1 MAIILR
7 TVKGSELT
15 FAEVDGN
22 FQSLFYSSSLDG
34 TNLILHTTGSTSQS
48 VDLSSISGGDTG
60 SLMVTGSILNG
71 TLTFTKGDSST
82 FDLVY
87 NTGSFSGSFIGDGS
101 GLTGLIS
108 SSYALTA
115 SYVENAQTA
124 SFVTTAQ
131 TASYVTTAQTASYVT
146 TAQTASFVTTA
157 QTASY
162 VENAQTASYVTT
174 AQTASYVT
182 TAQTASY
189 VTTAQTSSYV
199 ENAQTASFV
208 TTAQT
213 ASFVTTAQTASFVSL
228 VAGPNVTINQSGT
241 SFEIS
246 SSGGGGSA
254 FPFNGDALITG
265 SLTVSGSAGKVAD
278 FTGLDSISGSIF
290 SGSFVGDGSGLTG
303 LVSSSYALT
312 ASYVENA
319 QTASYVTT
327 AQTASFVTTAQT
339 ASFVTTAQTASYVT
353 TAQTASYVTTAQTA
367 SYVET
372 SEYTTKWD
380 VVNNGSAAYR
390 FSGNGVGSSDDNP
403 DIHLTRGEKYLLSIN
418 ASGHPFEIRSS
429 NGGSAYND
437 GVTNNGAQ
445 TGDVIFEVQMD
456 APTTLVYQCTNH
468 SGMVGNIYIA
478 NARIAS
484 GSFSGSFE
492 GNGSGLTGLGNV
504 SKVGT
509 PVNNQIGVWTG
520 DGTIEGDSYFTW
532 TGAQI
537 EVTDPDN
544 NLTEVRADWVRVYNE
559 TDDANLFLYGYGT
572 GHRGEIVLGAANGTR
587 GGETATLSG
596 NTVATIAAYGHSGTG
611 FRQGGQ
617 AVFAA
622 TENYT
627 EGSAYGTRFILQTV
641 ADGSTTLVTRYATDG
656 NGDHNFT
663 GDVTISGGVTGSS
676 FTGSFVGDGS
686 GLTGLVSSS
695 YALTSSYVE
704 TAQTASFVSL
714 VAGPNVTINQA
725 GTSFEISGSAGGG
738 TSYWE
743 ETAGS
748 IKLDT
753 GETLRDVVEINTGGP
768 NTLSGN
774 YSQGNLLVGDG
785 NTFGNGQMVRRAFI
799 GGNTVVVGA
808 SETFQTSIVFGQTLT
823 VEGTST
829 SVFGASHVVKGNF
842 NFTAGQNND
851 LFGDNLTSIGTN
863 NIAGKTAAN
872 INRSIVIGEDVKS
885 YADDQIMIG
894 FGIGN
899 DGTWGTAKA
908 IYVGIEN
915 SRANSGWFT
924 DPSIA
929 QSANFALGGR
939 DTMRT
944 DVGIIKAGAG
954 AGIFYLVNYSNTNI
968 TEPTVDLASGVAMWA
983 KDGPTGVTGLIV
995 KDESGGKSWIGGKI
1009 GANQVTPTA
1018 TIHATGEGTTS
1029 GTTGLLVEDSGNNA
1043 TFKVQDDG
1051 VSIFKSFAVASLPT
1065 AVAGGFIY
1073 VSDETGGATMA
1084 FSDGTNWRRV
1094 QDRAIVS

>member
-34 TNLILHTTGSTSQS
+34 TNLILYTTGSTSQS

-82 FDLVY
+82 FDLIY
-87 NTGSFSGSFIGDGS
+87 NTGSFTGSFVGDGS
-101 GLTGLIS
+101 GLTS
-108 SSYALTA
+108 VAATTATTSSYALTA
-115 SYVENAQTA
+115 SYVEN
-124 SFVTTAQ
+124 
-131 TASYVTTAQTASYVT
+131 AQTASYVT

-174 AQTASYVT
+174 AQTASFVT

-189 VTTAQTSSYV
+189 IAGANVDGTVANATSASHATSGNGVFSGSFSGSFEGDGSGLTGLPIYWETGSGEFSIKDINSSSTIATAVSFSIVAGGTAHDISSGNRNAIVGGFNHSITSSDSNGIVGGRDSIIDESSNNNFIGGGDGSIISGSSVRSAHLGGNNNTINSGTNSAILASQNSTIGGASCSEVSLISAASSHIYLTNISSVIASGASTISSSNFGTIIGGSTNNINKNQSSPILGGISNTISSDNLVIHSANSILGGNNNTISESIQSSIISSVGSLIQSHTGSAIIGGQSITASANNTVYVPNLVATGSITGSSFTGSFVGDGSGLTGITADTATTASYV
-199 ENAQTASFV
+199 ETAQTASFV

-213 ASFVTTAQTASFVSL
+213 ASYVTTAQTASFVSL
-228 VAGPNVTINQSGT
+228 VAGPNVTINQAGT
-241 SFEIS
+241 NFEIS
-246 SSGGGGSA
+246 SSVGST

-265 SLTVSGSAGKVAD
+265 SLTVSGSAGKIAD
-278 FTGLDSISGSIF
+278 FTGLDAISGSTF

-319 QTASYVTT
+319 QTAS
-327 AQTASFVTTAQT
+327 FVT
-339 ASFVTTAQTASYVT
+339 
-353 TAQTASYVTTAQTA
+353 
-367 SYVET
+367 
-372 SEYTTKWD
+372 
-380 VVNNGSAAYR
+380 
-390 FSGNGVGSSDDNP
+390 
-403 DIHLTRGEKYLLSIN
+403 
-418 ASGHPFEIRSS
+418 
-429 NGGSAYND
+429 
-437 GVTNNGAQ
+437 
-445 TGDVIFEVQMD
+445 
-456 APTTLVYQCTNH
+456 
-468 SGMVGNIYIA
+468 
-478 NARIAS
+478 
-484 GSFSGSFE
+484 
-492 GNGSGLTGLGNV
+492 
-504 SKVGT
+504 
-509 PVNNQIGVWTG
+509 
-520 DGTIEGDSYFTW
+520 
-532 TGAQI
+532 
-537 EVTDPDN
+537 
-544 NLTEVRADWVRVYNE
+544 
-559 TDDANLFLYGYGT
+559 
-572 GHRGEIVLGAANGTR
+572 
-587 GGETATLSG
+587 
-596 NTVATIAAYGHSGTG
+596 
-611 FRQGGQ
+611 
-617 AVFAA
+617 
-622 TENYT
+622 
-627 EGSAYGTRFILQTV
+627 
-641 ADGSTTLVTRYATDG
+641 
-656 NGDHNFT
+656 
-663 GDVTISGGVTGSS
+663 
-676 FTGSFVGDGS
+676 
-686 GLTGLVSSS
+686 
-695 YALTSSYVE
+695 

-743 ETAGS
+743 ETTS
-748 IKLDT
+748 TIKLDT
-753 GETLRDVVEINTGGP
+753 GETTRDVVEINTGGA
-768 NTLSGN
+768 NTLSGT

-785 NTFGNGQMVRRAFI
+785 NTFGNGQIVRRAFI
-799 GGNTVVVGA
+799 GGNAVVVGA
-808 SETFQTSIVFGQTLT
+808 SEAFQTSIVFGQTIT

-829 SVFGASHVVKGNF
+829 SVFGASHVVKGNY

-863 NIAGKTAAN
+863 NILGETTAN
-872 INRSIVIGEDVKS
+872 INRSIVIGEDADS
-885 YADDQIMIG
+885 YADDQIVIG
-894 FGIGN
+894 FGIGTN
-899 DGTWGTAKA
+899 SVWGAAKA

-924 DPSIA
+924 DPNINTT
-929 QSANFALGGR
+929 ANFALGGNN
-939 DTMRT
+939 TMRT
-944 DVGIIKAGAG
+944 DIGIIKAGAG
-954 AGIFYLVNYSNTNI
+954 AGIFYLVNYNNSNI
-968 TEPTVDLASGVAMWA
+968 TEPTVDLAGGVAMWA
-983 KDGPTGVTGLIV
+983 KDRAAGVAGLTV
-995 KDESGGKSWIGGKI
+995 KDESGGKSWIGGRI

-1043 TFKVQDDG
+1043 TFKVTDDG